1 MSLTF
6 TLTCGQMFLT
16 LVQRKPLKPFH
27 TKHGFSSQKCM
38 ETTVEH
44 LCRGKTIFRPR
55 CRLLWPRQNKKLALP
70 CDLHNIKNEFAIP
83 EFAKEGEYFRIS
95 IFPNN
100 TKTPQQPQQPSQ
112 GKYMTLIVSQQLEY
126 IQDGNVA
133 DIHLITLYVGHR
145 KGLLMEHVT
154 VDNWHWTRCAWLSC
168 VFASQ
173 NSLGVRTSNYF
184 CSQYQT
190 IAVVLQCEL
199 LSNLT
204 FTYMNCFPAEFMSA
218 GQKSKHF
225 LTSWDVKT
233 LIGPQGLAALK
244 NNEGK
249 IWNVLV

>member
-100 TKTPQQPQQPSQ
+100 TKTPQRPQQPSQ

-133 DIHLITLYVGHR
+133 DIHLIT
-145 KGLLMEHVT
+145 
-154 VDNWHWTRCAWLSC
+154 
-168 VFASQ
+168 
-173 NSLGVRTSNYF
+173 
-184 CSQYQT
+184 
-190 IAVVLQCEL
+190 
-199 LSNLT
+199 
-204 FTYMNCFPAEFMSA
+204 
-218 GQKSKHF
+218 
-225 LTSWDVKT
+225 
-233 LIGPQGLAALK
+233 
-244 NNEGK
+244 
-249 IWNVLV
+249 